1 MADTGREQAGG
12 ARNDE
17 NAEAAGSQGNRAAE
31 NSGFF
36 LIVLMYAV
44 HRLFEMNWNECVVLI
59 QRQAVVLTKFKAH

>member
-31 NSGFF
+31 NSGFCF
-36 LIVLMYAV
+36 NCSDVCGSSFV
-44 HRLFEMNWNECVVLI
+44 
-59 QRQAVVLTKFKAH
+59 